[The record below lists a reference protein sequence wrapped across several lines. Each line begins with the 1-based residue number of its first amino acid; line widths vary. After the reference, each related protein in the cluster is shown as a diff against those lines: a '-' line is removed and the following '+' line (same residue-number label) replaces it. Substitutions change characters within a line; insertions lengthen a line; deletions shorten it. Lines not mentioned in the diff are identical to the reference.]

1 MSVQRLSSMAALMI
15 LSALAGCAALLPPPE
30 PVLPPTSPTDL
41 LRAAT
46 SGDTTAVAIT
56 APTSAHPTLPEFLGI
71 PQCLFA
77 MQRCCE
83 LTASQVAFCF
93 PGLAG
98 LLDGFGAVLPLDDP
112 ANLSDAAPATVQ
124 KAAEIK
130 AQEEQAAQK
139 IAALRYLATIGCRGC
154 YKSVEDAF
162 IAGLDDCTEEVR
174 YEAAKA
180 LRDTTTN
187 ACQLC
192 NSDKCCSEKIQKK
205 LREMA
210 FETDDSGCPKEPSD
224 RVRRQARLA
233 LAECG
238 PPPPAPVEETPPVI
252 EETPDVPAEGPET
265 EEAPPEPVDEEEE
278 AEGPLTKSGSPTPAA
293 NATSAAGST
302 IGASGSAIGSRPSIH
317 PPTVLNQN
325 GSPAGI
331 ELPVYPWTIK
341 R

>member
-1 MSVQRLSSMAALMI
+1 VV
-15 LSALAGCAALLPPPE
+15 LSALAGCAAVPPE
-30 PVLPPTSPTDL
+30 PALPPTSPTDL

-46 SGDTTAVAIT
+46 AGDTTAVAIT

-71 PQCLFA
+71 PQCCAA
-77 MQRCCE
+77 MQRCCS
-83 LTASQVAFCF
+83 LTAAQVAFCF

-98 LLDGFGAVLPLDDP
+98 LLDGLGGVLPLSDP
-112 ANLSDAAPATVQ
+112 ANLSDSAPTTVQ
-124 KAAEIK
+124 TAAEIQ
-130 AQEEQAAQK
+130 AQEAQAAQK

-154 YKSVEDAF
+154 YEGVEEAF
-162 IAGLDDCTEEVR
+162 IAGLEDCTEEVR
-174 YEAAKA
+174 WEAAKA

-187 ACQLC
+187 VCQMC

-238 PPPPAPVEETPPVI
+238 PPPPTTEPTPVSVPLEGPTS
-252 EETPDVPAEGPET
+252 PAEGPDT
-265 EEAPPEPVDEEEE
+265 PPEPVEDDEEEVID
-278 AEGPLTKSGSPTPAA
+278 AETSVTMNGDQSPVVGSKPMLHVGGSANSSSAPANPAA
-293 NATSAAGST
+293 TLGHDAE
-302 IGASGSAIGSRPSIH
+302 SGGN
-317 PPTVLNQN
+317 PP
-325 GSPAGI
+325 
-331 ELPVYPWTIK
+331 PVFPWSIK

>member
-1 MSVQRLSSMAALMI
+1 MSVQRWSSRTALI
-15 LSALAGCAALLPPPE
+15 VLSAVAGCATVPPE
-30 PVLPPTSPTDL
+30 PALPPTSPTDL

-46 SGDTTAVAIT
+46 AGDTTAVAIT

-71 PQCLFA
+71 PQCCAA
-77 MQRCCE
+77 MQRCCS

-98 LLDGFGAVLPLDDP
+98 LLDGFGPVLPLDDP
-112 ANLSDAAPATVQ
+112 ANMADTAPTTVQ

-130 AQEEQAAQK
+130 AQEDQAAQK

-154 YKSVEDAF
+154 YESVEDAF
-162 IAGLDDCTEEVR
+162 IDGLDDCTEEVR

-192 NSDKCCSEKIQKK
+192 NSDACCSEKIQKK

-210 FETDDSGCPKEPSD
+210 FETDDAGCPKEPSD

-238 PPPPAPVEETPPVI
+238 PPPPAPAAAPTEDI
-252 EETPDVPAEGPET
+252 EGPE
-265 EEAPPEPVDEEEE
+265 ESSEGPPEPVEEL
-278 AEGPLTKSGSPTPAA
+278 EGPLTKNGDLMPAGDA
-293 NATSAAGST
+293 NSTAESTAGS
-302 IGASGSAIGSRPSIH
+302 IGSAIRSRASIH
-317 PPTVLNQN
+317 PPTFLDH
-325 GSPAGI
+325 GPAPAGNQ
-331 ELPVYPWTIK
+331 LPVHPWSIK